1 MNIDDAIIFSESN
14 EFNALDYV
22 TVYGVG
28 YIQYHNGIYLNEGFL
43 SLSKR
48 YYNLEEL
55 KEDIRKYYI
64 KYLQQKVKDADEA
77 KTILK
82 TLKIEDL

>member
-1 MNIDDAIIFSESN
+1 MNIDDSIIFSEPN
-14 EFNALDYV
+14 EFNVLNY
-22 TVYGVG
+22 TTIYGVG
-28 YIQYHNGIYLNEGFL
+28 YIQYHNGVYLNQGFL

-55 KEDIRKYYI
+55 KEDIRKQYI
-64 KYLQQKVKDADEA
+64 KHLQQKVRDADKA

-82 TLKIEDL
+82 ALKIED

>member
-1 MNIDDAIIFSESN
+1 MNINDVIIFSKPN
-14 EFNALDYV
+14 EFNALNYT

-28 YIQYHNGIYLNEGFL
+28 YIQYHDGIYLNEGFL
-43 SLSKR
+43 SLAKR

-55 KEDIRKYYI
+55 KEDIKKYYI
-64 KYLQQKVKDADEA
+64 KFLQEKVRSADKA

-82 TLKIEDL
+82 ALKIED

>member
-1 MNIDDAIIFSESN
+1 MNIDDAIIFSEPN
-14 EFNALDYV
+14 EFNALNYT

-55 KEDIRKYYI
+55 KDDIRKYYI
-64 KYLQQKVKDADEA
+64 EYLQEKVKEGEKAN
-77 KTILK
+77 TILK
-82 TLKIEDL
+82 ALEEK

>member
-1 MNIDDAIIFSESN
+1 MNIDDAIIFSEPN
-14 EFNALDYV
+14 EFNALNYV

-28 YIQYHNGIYLNEGFL
+28 YIQYHNGVYLNEGFL

-55 KEDIRKYYI
+55 KEDIRKQYI
-64 KYLQQKVKDADEA
+64 KYLQQKVRDADKA

-82 TLKIEDL
+82 ALKIED

>member
-1 MNIDDAIIFSESN
+1 MNIDETIIFSKPN
-14 EFNALDYV
+14 EFNALNYV

-28 YIQYHNGIYLNEGFL
+28 YIQYHNGVYLNEGFL

-55 KEDIRKYYI
+55 KKDIRKQYI
-64 KYLQQKVKDADEA
+64 KYLQQKVGDAEKA

-82 TLKIEDL
+82 ALKIED